1 MKAINVGDSGFS
13 ILRRQTDDTKSAA
26 DLNDDPPQWALYFQ
40 TTEQT
45 HFFNCPFQLGTNSRD
60 SPGKV
65 FEAKESV
72 HRVYG
77 KHCSYRHSD
86 FY

>member
-1 MKAINVGDSGFS
+1 MQQNEFLMCMTDMGIVPSMITKRRALHIFHMVTTGANSPDSVNF
-13 ILRRQTDDTKSAA
+13 
-26 DLNDDPPQWALYFQ
+26 DLFRSVVLIVSCF
-40 TTEQT
+40 
-45 HFFNCPFQLGTNSRD
+45 
-60 SPGKV
+60 K
-65 FEAKESV
+65 AKESV